1 MRPSTFSH
9 RSFPVLLGSAGIVA
23 LLVLA
28 GCDQGKPEADSKQ
41 PTIEQQSQKAE
52 QQILSGKVM
61 YRERIAMPQ
70 GATLTVTLED
80 VSLAD
85 APSTVIAE
93 QHIDAPGQVPVPFT
107 LRYAKDAVVH
117 EHPMAYAV
125 RAEIRGAKGQLLWT
139 TTERHTV
146 ALGERASGE
155 ETTIMLQRVAA
166 EQPEATPPK
175 TGMAG
180 AREAGA
186 TFWAVGNEPGWH
198 LAIYPE
204 EKLVFVGDYGETT
217 VTTPD
222 PGAQTEGTE
231 TIYQA
236 TTDTDELKVEISEM
250 PCEDSMSGEAF
261 DYQVK
266 VVSNEK
272 LYSGCGRDLG
282 SL

>member
-1 MRPSTFSH
+1 MRSSTFRLAS
-9 RSFPVLLGSAGIVA
+9 PLLGLFAAVA
-23 LLVLA
+23 LY
-28 GCDQGKPEADSKQ
+28 GCDQGAPE
-41 PTIEQQSQKAE
+41 PGQQVSVAE
-52 QQILSGKVM
+52 QNEQSEQRVLTGKVL
-61 YRERIAMPQ
+61 YRERIAMPE
-70 GATLTVTLED
+70 GATLTVRLED

-85 APSTVIAE
+85 APATVIAE
-93 QHIDAPGQVPVPFT
+93 QHIDDPGQVPVPFT
-107 LRYAKDAVVH
+107 LRYARDAIVH

-125 RAEIRGAKGQLLWT
+125 RAEIRGAEGQLLWT
-139 TTERHTV
+139 TMERHT
-146 ALGERASGE
+146 ASLADDAGSDAM
-155 ETTIMLQRVAA
+155 TILVQRVASA
-166 EQPEATPPK
+166 PSEHVAPK

-222 PGAQTEGTE
+222 PGAQMEGTE
-231 TIYQA
+231 TIYLA
-236 TTDTDELKVEISEM
+236 RTESDELKVEISET

-266 VVSNEK
+266 VTSNEQ
-272 LYSGCGRDLG
+272 LYSGCGRDL
-282 SL
+282 

>member
-1 MRPSTFSH
+1 MRPLTSTL
-9 RSFPVLLGSAGIVA
+9 RSLPLLLGSTGVAA
-23 LLVLA
+23 LLALS
-28 GCDQGKPEADSKQ
+28 GCDQSKPEADSKQ
-41 PTIEQQSQKAE
+41 ATIEQQSQKAE

-93 QHIDAPGQVPVPFT
+93 QHIDDPGQVPVPFT

-125 RAEIRGAKGQLLWT
+125 RAEIRGAQGELLWT
-139 TTERHTV
+139 TTERHSV
-146 ALGERASGE
+146 ELGERASGE
-155 ETTIMLQRVAA
+155 EMTIMLQRVAA
-166 EQPEATPPK
+166 EQPEATPTK

-186 TFWAVGNEPGWH
+186 NFWAVGNEPGWH

-222 PGAQTEGTE
+222 PGAKTEGTE

-236 TTDTDELKVEISEM
+236 STETAQLKVEITET
-250 PCEDSMSGEAF
+250 PCEDTMSGESF
-261 DYQVK
+261 EYQVK
-266 VVSNEK
+266 VTSNET
-272 LYSGCGRDLG
+272 LYSGCGRDL
-282 SL
+282 